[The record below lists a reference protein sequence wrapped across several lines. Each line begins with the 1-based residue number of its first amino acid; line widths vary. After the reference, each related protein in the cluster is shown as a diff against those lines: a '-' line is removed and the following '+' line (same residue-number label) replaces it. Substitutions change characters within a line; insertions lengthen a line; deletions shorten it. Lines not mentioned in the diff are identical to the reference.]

1 MKQLGEELERLSDLI
16 PGSVN
21 EAEVGVIFDWDNYWA
36 LEYTSG
42 PSISLKYVDQIT
54 AITVI
59 SMKKI
64 LAPV

>member
-1 MKQLGEELERLSDLI
+1 MVKNWKDLVNTDHWE
-16 PGSVN
+16 SVN

-42 PSISLKYVDQIT
+42 PSDQSQICGPDPH

-64 LAPV
+64 SVSI